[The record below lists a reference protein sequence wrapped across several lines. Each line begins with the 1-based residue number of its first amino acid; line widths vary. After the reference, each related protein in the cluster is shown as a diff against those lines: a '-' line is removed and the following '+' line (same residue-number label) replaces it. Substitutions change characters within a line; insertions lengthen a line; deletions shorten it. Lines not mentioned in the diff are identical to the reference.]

1 MIDIVEQLEKML
13 SDELTKS
20 IDKQIIN
27 KIMDDPIMK
36 RNIKIPKIL
45 DKIKSSE

>member
-1 MIDIVEQLEKML
+1 MIDIVEQLEQIL
-13 SDELTKS
+13 ASEISKS
-20 IDKQIIN
+20 IDQQILN
-27 KIMDDPIMK
+27 KIMNNPIMN